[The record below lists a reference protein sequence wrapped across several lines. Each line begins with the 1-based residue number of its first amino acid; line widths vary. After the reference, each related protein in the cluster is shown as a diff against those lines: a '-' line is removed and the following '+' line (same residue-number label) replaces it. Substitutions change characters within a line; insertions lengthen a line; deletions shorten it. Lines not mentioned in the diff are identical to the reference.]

1 MASAGGFVPDM
12 ERRNVMNLVLVA
24 GAALPVGWLGGGFIY
39 FLVPPGGGGGG
50 GGLLAK
56 DALGNEVNV
65 AKWIKDVPYP
75 SRKLVEGLK
84 GDAHYLIVKQDNTLA
99 DFAINA
105 VCTHLGCVVPWN
117 IAALKYQ
124 CPCHGSQYDFNGK
137 VVRGPAPLSLALAH
151 CDDEGG
157 KVSLRPW
164 TEEDFRTGDKPWCA
178 ARPPR
183 SARHAA
189 RPASPPPG
197 RGASPAS
204 YPHWTRAPSSLRWS
218 HRPRRASTCR
228 WK

>member
-1 MASAGGFVPDM
+1 MASADGFVPDM

-137 VVRGPAPLSLALAH
+137 VVRGLGAALARARALRRRGR
-151 CDDEGG
+151 EGLAPAVDG
-157 KVSLRPW
+157 GGLPHGRQAVVEVS
-164 TEEDFRTGDKPWCA
+164 
-178 ARPPR
+178 ARRRGPPR
-183 SARHAA
+183 E
-189 RPASPPPG
+189 PEP
-197 RGASPAS
+197 
-204 YPHWTRAPSSLRWS
+204 
-218 HRPRRASTCR
+218 
-228 WK
+228 